1 MLRALAAG
9 PDGLSTPAVS
19 AASGERAQPRQQA
32 LTRTGT
38 VLRKLERQGLAERC
52 GVIAEPGTYHNI
64 RSVRWRITP
73 AGRQALAV
81 PPPAVPPPA
90 RRAPPSWD
98 QMDAAARRGMVS
110 RRYAAGQSTTRI
122 GTVLRVSPETIRRA
136 LQDAGVTLRPGRRP
150 SSGLGLP
157 AAEVI
162 ARYQAGDSLITLA
175 SGYGV
180 TRHAIEA
187 VLAGARVPRRG
198 YSAAGRA
205 RTGREAYE
213 ASP

>member
-1 MLRALAAG
+1 
-9 PDGLSTPAVS
+9 
-19 AASGERAQPRQQA
+19 
-32 LTRTGT
+32 
-38 VLRKLERQGLAERC
+38 
-52 GVIAEPGTYHNI
+52 
-64 RSVRWRITP
+64 
-73 AGRQALAV
+73 
-81 PPPAVPPPA
+81 
-90 RRAPPSWD
+90 
-98 QMDAAARRGMVS
+98 MDAAARRGMVS

-122 GTVLRVSPETIRRA
+122 GAVLRVSPETIRRA